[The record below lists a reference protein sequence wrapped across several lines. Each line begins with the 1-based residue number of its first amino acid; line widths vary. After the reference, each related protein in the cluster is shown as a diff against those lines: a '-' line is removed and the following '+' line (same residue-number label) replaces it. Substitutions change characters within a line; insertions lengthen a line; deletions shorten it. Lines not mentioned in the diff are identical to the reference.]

1 MKNLGVGIVLSTCTY
16 ELRDSYR
23 HCAYKCASMYV
34 ATLKSCKF
42 IKKMYYVLV
51 WCDMKCLIHVRK

>member
-16 ELRDSYR
+16 ELRDSYG

-34 ATLKSCKF
+34 ASLKSCKF
-42 IKKMYYVLV
+42 IKKKCIMYLYGVT
-51 WCDMKCLIHVRK
+51 